1 MSGQANGQA
10 DVEIP
15 SGLFELNGRSR
26 IQIGAN
32 SLTVRD
38 LGY

>member
-10 DVEIP
+10 DSEIP
-15 SGLFELNGRSR
+15 SGLYELDERSR
-26 IQIGAN
+26 IQIGVN
-32 SLTVRD
+32 SWTVRD